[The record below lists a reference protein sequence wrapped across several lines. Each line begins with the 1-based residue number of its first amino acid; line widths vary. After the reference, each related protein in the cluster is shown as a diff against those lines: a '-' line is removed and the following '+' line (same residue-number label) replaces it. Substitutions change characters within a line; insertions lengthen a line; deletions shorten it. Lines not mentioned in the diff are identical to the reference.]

1 MRWGIGLFVREEGG
15 YTTVAVALA
24 LLVSLTLVFSA
35 AAAEWTLARSA
46 DVQRVADAAAM
57 AGENSVAAFCTIA
70 QVLDACVLSLGI
82 VGTLVSGAGLVV
94 SCVPGAR
101 ALGAKVTHTGKKVL
115 DARKKF
121 ARSCMRGLE
130 KLERALPYL
139 IVVNSGA
146 CVAANSTR
154 GISYVGCAIPFPQE
168 SQSDYSAMKDE
179 LEADKM
185 AETAQELQNAT
196 DRRDAAKKRAEAARE
211 RAWRADCVDEPC
223 CMRSRAASL
232 AGLGGDS
239 NPNYARPELWSFAA
253 PIKRS
258 RAYYAA
264 RLAREAPDGSGID
277 ALTNSVCRR
286 VFYRFALGEVS
297 GAWVSPQ
304 PDGTVDMNL
313 PALPHNTNEVRA
325 TSIYSSP
332 EWPCTQEN
340 GMDVVLHS
348 SRSCPGATGPY
359 LGKASLSAIDWGMAV
374 ECGVCRMSVGDMG
387 KVAAISTNANNGYEH
402 YWRIVVEES
411 KAYQQARRDEA
422 EAKREMKELAEEGAD
437 LFERAMEQLS
447 VPRPKICPP
456 GAHGCVAVVGRSAGA
471 SVPSELTQAFLGP
484 SQLPAG
490 VAISAAALAP
500 DEHTDGNNVLSRL
513 FDGITANE
521 GFSVGGLLG
530 SITGVWGKVLI
541 SYGSGYETVS
551 GATDELLGKVDGVF
565 GGTVGSW
572 LSGKLKGIVRQC
584 GFEPA
589 DMRLR
594 KPALV
599 STEDVFDH
607 AGNDQLSRAR
617 QMIQRLP
624 DHGTP
629 QQVAHAMGL
638 WAYDQIKDEKI
649 TIAELPIPG
658 TDRSIPLTIDL
669 HSVLGDLS

>member
-1 MRWGIGLFVREEGG
+1 MRRGVGLFVREDGG

-101 ALGAKVTHTGKKVL
+101 AVGARVLQAGRKVL
-115 DARKKF
+115 DARRRF

-130 KLERALPYL
+130 RLERALPYL

-146 CVAANSTR
+146 CVAANSSQ
-154 GISYVGCAIPFPQE
+154 GISYVGCAIPFPQD
-168 SQSDYSAMKDE
+168 SQSDYSAMRDE
-179 LEADKM
+179 LDADKM
-185 AETAQELQNAT
+185 AETAEKLQDAT
-196 DRRDAAKKRAEAARE
+196 DRREAAKKRAEASRE

-223 CMRSRAASL
+223 CMRSRASTL
-232 AGLGGDS
+232 AGLGIGQ
-239 NPNYARPELWSFAA
+239 NPNYSRPELWSFGA
-253 PIKRS
+253 PILRS
-258 RAYYAA
+258 RSYYAA
-264 RLAREAPDGSGID
+264 RVAREAPDGSSPD
-277 ALTNSVCRR
+277 AITNSACREA
-286 VFYRFALGEVS
+286 FYRYALGEVS
-297 GAWVSPQ
+297 AAWFRQ
-304 PDGTVDMNL
+304 LPDGSVDLNL
-313 PALPHNTNEVRA
+313 PDLPHNTSEIRA
-325 TSIYSSP
+325 TTIYSSP
-332 EWPCTQEN
+332 DWPCTQEN
-340 GMDVVLHS
+340 EMDVVLHS
-348 SRSCPGATGPY
+348 SLSCPGATGPY
-359 LGKASLSAIDWGMAV
+359 LGNASLSALDAGMV
-374 ECGVCRMSVGDMG
+374 IECGVCRMGPGDMG

-402 YWRIVVEES
+402 YWRIVAKES
-411 KAYQQARRDEA
+411 RAYQQARREEA
-422 EAKREMKELAEEGAD
+422 EAKRQMEELAEEGSS
-437 LFERAMEQLS
+437 LFKRAMEQLA

-456 GAHGCVAVVGRSAGA
+456 GSQGCVAVVGRSAGT

-484 SQLPAG
+484 TQLPAG

-500 DEHTDGNNVLSRL
+500 DERTDGNNVLSRL
-513 FDGITANE
+513 FDGITAQE
-521 GFSVGGLLG
+521 GFSVGGVLG
-530 SITGVWGKVLI
+530 SITGVWGRVLVA
-541 SYGSGYETVS
+541 YGSGYETVS

-572 LSGKLKGIVRQC
+572 LSGKIKQTVRAC
-584 GFEPA
+584 GFEPV

-599 STEDVFDH
+599 STEDVLDR
-607 AGNDQLSRAR
+607 AGNEQVARAR

-638 WAYDQIKDEKI
+638 WVYDQIKDEKI

-658 TDRSIPLTIDL
+658 TDKAIPLTIDL
-669 HSVLGDLS
+669 HSILGDLS